1 MGASAIGSKSAL
13 QVQSL
18 VNMRRQLDDLQRQL
32 GTGKKSDTYAGLG
45 LERGLS
51 VGLRSHLTSIDS
63 YKDTMSMVSVRMDL
77 ATSALTRVSQVGRDI
92 KSAIVN
98 SPYEVDGD
106 GKTIPQKTALA
117 DLSEVIGLL
126 NTRAGDRYVFSG
138 LAGDT
143 PAVETMD
150 HILYGDGA
158 KAGLRQLM
166 SERLQADGGDAMGRL
181 VIAPLTSSAASL
193 VGTGATLLPDANATV
208 TGSQDISAL
217 SSAGGTLVING
228 TPITIVATADG
239 NAVAAAIQAQV
250 GTTGVGA
257 QIVGNNLV
265 LTGVDADTVID
276 VDASSTGAVLT
287 ELGISAVAT
296 NPTNL
301 LTQSAVTQGQT
312 MNIAVG
318 SDPPNAP
325 LAIVFGTN
333 TGAGEVSTMAELNAA
348 LGLLAG
354 GTASIDGTGN
364 LTVTATTTS
373 DAIALTGTATM
384 TNFGLATTSAAAGNV
399 VSLSEDVSPSVF
411 GMKLASVTSNLTGST
426 VVQPTGTP
434 PAMSVDLGS
443 VNPTNGQT
451 VQFRFTL
458 PDGTTE
464 NLVLTASSA
473 TPLGKNEFAIGATS
487 DITAANLRA
496 ALNTGVGTVAK
507 TALAAASAVVAAD
520 NFFNTDAANPPQRV
534 DGPPFN
540 TAVAMI
546 DGTTANTVSW
556 YTGEA
561 GTTDA
566 RLTSTARI
574 DQSISINYGLR
585 ANEEGIRF
593 MVQNIA
599 LVAAMEYPLTD
610 TNGSARALEFSDRM
624 IPALNVPQGTQKIE
638 NVLADLGSAG
648 ASMKAAKERHAQT
661 SATLADMLDGVEG
674 VSNEQVAT
682 EMLTL
687 NTRLQASLQT
697 TAMLYQTSLVNF
709 L

>member
-1 MGASAIGSKSAL
+1 MGASAVGSKSAL

-77 ATSALTRVSQVGRDI
+77 ASSALTRITQVGRDI

-143 PAVETMD
+143 PAVVSMD
-150 HILYGDGA
+150 HMLYGDGA

-181 VIAPLTSSAASL
+181 VIAPLTSSAASV
-193 VGTGATLLPDANATV
+193 VGTGATLLPDAAAAV

-217 SSAGGTLVING
+217 ASAGGTLVING
-228 TPITIVATADG
+228 TPIAIGVGA
-239 NAVAAAIQAQV
+239 NAAAVQAAIQAQV

-257 QIVGNNLV
+257 AIVANNLV

-276 VDASSTGAVLT
+276 VDASSTGTVLT
-287 ELGISAVAT
+287 ELGIGAVAT

-301 LTQSAVTQGQT
+301 MTQGAATQGQT

-325 LAIVFGTN
+325 LAIVFGT
-333 TGAGEVSTMAELNAA
+333 GVGEVSTMAELNAA
-348 LGLLAG
+348 LGTVAG

-364 LTVTATTTS
+364 VTVTATNTS

-384 TNFGLATTSAAAGNV
+384 TNFGLATTSAAAGNM

-411 GMKLASVTSNLTGST
+411 GMKLASVTSNLAGST

-464 NLVLTASSA
+464 NLVLTASTA
-473 TPLGKNEFAIGATS
+473 TPLGKNEFAIGATP
-487 DITAANLRA
+487 DVTAANLRA

-507 TALAAASAVVAAD
+507 TALAAASATVAAD

-534 DGPPFN
+534 NGPPFN
-540 TAVAMI
+540 TATTMI
-546 DGTTANTVSW
+546 DGTPANTVSW

-566 RLTSTARI
+566 RLTSIARI

-599 LVAAMEYPLTD
+599 LVAAMEYPITD
-610 TNGSARALEFSDRM
+610 ANGSARALEFSDRM
-624 IPALNVPQGTQKIE
+624 IPALNVPQGTQKID

-648 ASMKAAKERHAQT
+648 ASMKAAKARHAQT
-661 SATLADMLDGVEG
+661 AATLADMLDGVEG
-674 VSNEQVAT
+674 VSNEQIAT

>member
-63 YKDTMSMVSVRMDL
+63 YKDTMTMVGVRMDL
-77 ATSALTRVSQVGRDI
+77 ATSALTRISQVGRDI

-98 SPYEVDGD
+98 SPYSVDGD

-150 HILYGDGA
+150 HIMYGDGA
-158 KAGLRQLM
+158 KAGLVQLM

-181 VIAPLTSSAASL
+181 VVAPLASSAASL
-193 VGTGATLLPDANATV
+193 IGTGAAISPDAAATV
-208 TGSQDISAL
+208 TGSANISAL
-217 SSAGGTLVING
+217 SSVGGTLVING
-228 TPITIVATADG
+228 TPITIGVGD
-239 NAVAAAIQAQV
+239 NAAAVQAAIQAQV

-257 QIVGNNLV
+257 QIVANNLV

-276 VDASSTGAVLT
+276 VGGGSTGAVLT

-301 LTQSAVTQGQT
+301 LTQSTVTQGQT
-312 MNIAVG
+312 MNVAVG
-318 SDPPNAP
+318 SSPPNAP
-325 LAIVFGTN
+325 LAIVFGT
-333 TGAGEVSTMAELNAA
+333 GAGEISTMAELNTA
-348 LGLLAG
+348 LGTLAG
-354 GTASIDGTGN
+354 GTASLDVNGN
-364 LTVTATTTS
+364 LTVTATNVS
-373 DAIALTGTATM
+373 DAIAVTGTATM
-384 TNFGLATTSAAAGNV
+384 SNFGLATTSAAAGNV
-399 VSLSEDVSPSVF
+399 VSLSEDVAPSVF
-411 GMKLASVTSNLTGST
+411 GMKLSSVTSNLTSST
-426 VVQPTGTP
+426 TVQPAGSP

-464 NLVLTASSA
+464 NLVLTASTT

-487 DITAANLRA
+487 DITAANLRTT
-496 ALNTGVGTVAK
+496 LNASVGTLAK

-534 DGPPFN
+534 NGPPFN
-540 TAVAMI
+540 TATTMI
-546 DGTTANTVSW
+546 DGTAANTVSW

-566 RLTSTARI
+566 RTTATARI
-574 DQSISINYGLR
+574 DQSISINYGMR
-585 ANEEGIRF
+585 ANEEGIRW

-599 LVAAMEYPLTD
+599 VVAAMEYPLTD
-610 TNGSARALEFSDRM
+610 TNGAERSLEFSDRM
-624 IPALNVPQGTQKIE
+624 IPNLNVPQGTQKIE
-638 NVLADLGSAG
+638 NIQADLGNAG
-648 ASMKAAKERHAQT
+648 SSMKAAKERHAQT
-661 SATLADMLDGVEG
+661 SATLADMLNGVEG
-674 VSNEQVAT
+674 VSNEQVAA

-697 TAMLYQTSLVNF
+697 TAMLYKTSLVNY

>member
-1 MGASAIGSKSAL
+1 MGASAIGSRSAL

-77 ATSALTRVSQVGRDI
+77 ATSALTRISQVGRDI

-143 PAVETMD
+143 PAVVSMD
-150 HILYGDGA
+150 HMLFGDGA

-166 SERLQADGGDAMGRL
+166 AERLQADGGDAMGRL

-193 VGTGATLLPDANATV
+193 VGTGATLLPDAAATV
-208 TGSQDISAL
+208 TGTQDISAL
-217 SSAGGTLVING
+217 ASAGGTLVING
-228 TPITIVATADG
+228 TPIVIGAGD
-239 NAVAAAIQAQV
+239 NAAAVEAAIQAQA

-257 QIVGNNLV
+257 TIVGNNLV

-276 VDASSTGAVLT
+276 VDASSDPAILT
-287 ELGISAVAT
+287 ELGLSAVAT
-296 NPTNL
+296 DPTNL
-301 LTQSAVTQGQT
+301 MTQGAVTQGQT

-325 LAIVFGTN
+325 LAVVFGT
-333 TGAGEVSTMAELNAA
+333 GVGEVSTMAEFTAA
-348 LGLLAG
+348 LATLAG

-364 LTVTATTTS
+364 LTVTATNTS
-373 DAIALTGTATM
+373 DAIAVTGTATM
-384 TNFGLATTSAAAGNV
+384 TNFGLATTSAGAGNA

-426 VVQPTGTP
+426 VVQPAGTP

-464 NLVLTASSA
+464 NLVLTASTA

-487 DITAANLRA
+487 DITAANLQA
-496 ALNTGVGTVAK
+496 ALTTGVGTVAK

-546 DGTTANTVSW
+546 DGTPANTVSW

-561 GTTDA
+561 GTTEA
-566 RLTSTARI
+566 RLTSSARI

-585 ANEEGIRF
+585 ANEEGIRH
-593 MVQNIA
+593 MVQQIA
-599 LVAAMEYPLTD
+599 VVAAMEYSITD
-610 TNGSARALEFSDRM
+610 TNGSERALEFSDRM
-624 IPALNVPQGTQKIE
+624 IPALNVPQGTQKID

-661 SATLADMLDGVEG
+661 NATLADMLDGIEG
-674 VSNEQVAT
+674 ISNEQVAT